1 MTDNTPQIRYP
12 EYTEKWNKY
21 KLGEISEKVT
31 SKNNNLIYNETF
43 TNSAEYGVVSQKD
56 FFNKNISNT
65 KNLDG
70 YYIIQDK
77 DFVYNPRISKLA
89 PVGPI
94 RCNKLGRTGIISPL
108 YTVFRTYNVDI
119 EYLEQYFKSSKWHKF
134 MYSNGNSGV
143 RSDRFS
149 IKDKVLFEM
158 TIPLPSLPEQQQI
171 GQLFQ
176 KLDQLIT
183 AQQEKIQHQK
193 QTKQAL
199 LQQMFPQGDSSMPS
213 VRYPGYDDE
222 WSECKLNNIL
232 TLLKDGTHETHKD
245 SSEGCLL
252 LSAKNIKN
260 GKIFWNKTDRIISI
274 EDYNKIHKNFK
285 LQQGDVLLTIVGSI
299 GETAILKNP
308 ENITFQRSVAYL
320 RPDKSKLTA
329 EYLNIVIQTRQF
341 QNELDKRKAIS
352 AQPGI
357 YLKDLRKIRVKI
369 PSLPEQQ
376 QIGQF
381 FQKIDQQIQLNQNKL
396 EDMKQMKK
404 GLMQRMF
411 V

>member
-252 LSAKNIKN
+252 LSAKNIK
-260 GKIFWNKTDRIISI
+260 KW
-274 EDYNKIHKNFK
+274 KN
-285 LQQGDVLLTIVGSI
+285 
-299 GETAILKNP
+299 IL
-308 ENITFQRSVAYL
+308 E
-320 RPDKSKLTA
+320 
-329 EYLNIVIQTRQF
+329 
-341 QNELDKRKAIS
+341 
-352 AQPGI
+352 
-357 YLKDLRKIRVKI
+357 
-369 PSLPEQQ
+369 
-376 QIGQF
+376 
-381 FQKIDQQIQLNQNKL
+381 
-396 EDMKQMKK
+396 
-404 GLMQRMF
+404 
-411 V
+411 

>member
-183 AQQEKIQHQK
+183 AQQEKIQHHKQQK
-193 QTKQAL
+193 KAL
-199 LQQMFPQGDSSMPS
+199 LQQMFPQGDSTIPKI
-213 VRYPGYDDE
+213 RYPGYDDE

-232 TLLKDGTHETHKD
+232 TLLKDGTHKTHKD

-381 FQKIDQQIQLNQNKL
+381 FQKIDQQIQYNTTKL
-396 EDMKQMKK
+396 EHIKQMKK
-404 GLMQRMF
+404 ALLQRMF
-411 V
+411 I

>member
-1 MTDNTPQIRYP
+1 MDKKRALDILIVNF
-12 EYTEKWNKY
+12 
-21 KLGEISEKVT
+21 
-31 SKNNNLIYNETF
+31 KNNNLIYNETF

-171 GQLFQ
+171 GEF
-176 KLDQLIT
+176 
-183 AQQEKIQHQK
+183 
-193 QTKQAL
+193 
-199 LQQMFPQGDSSMPS
+199 
-213 VRYPGYDDE
+213 
-222 WSECKLNNIL
+222 
-232 TLLKDGTHETHKD
+232 
-245 SSEGCLL
+245 
-252 LSAKNIKN
+252 
-260 GKIFWNKTDRIISI
+260 
-274 EDYNKIHKNFK
+274 FK
-285 LQQGDVLLTIVGSI
+285 
-299 GETAILKNP
+299 
-308 ENITFQRSVAYL
+308 
-320 RPDKSKLTA
+320 
-329 EYLNIVIQTRQF
+329 
-341 QNELDKRKAIS
+341 
-352 AQPGI
+352 
-357 YLKDLRKIRVKI
+357 
-369 PSLPEQQ
+369 
-376 QIGQF
+376 
-381 FQKIDQQIQLNQNKL
+381 KIDQQIQLNQNKL

>member
-381 FQKIDQQIQLNQNKL
+381 FQKIDQQIQYNTTKL
-396 EDMKQMKK
+396 EHIKQMKK
-404 GLMQRMF
+404 ALLQRMF
-411 V
+411 I

>member
-1 MTDNTPQIRYP
+1 MKLQQ
-12 EYTEKWNKY
+12 Y
-21 KLGEISEKVT
+21 KPNCNI
-31 SKNNNLIYNETF
+31 NNLIYNETF

-143 RSDRFS
+143 RFS

-158 TIPLPSLPEQQQI
+158 TIPL
-171 GQLFQ
+171 
-176 KLDQLIT
+176 
-183 AQQEKIQHQK
+183 
-193 QTKQAL
+193 
-199 LQQMFPQGDSSMPS
+199 
-213 VRYPGYDDE
+213 
-222 WSECKLNNIL
+222 
-232 TLLKDGTHETHKD
+232 
-245 SSEGCLL
+245 
-252 LSAKNIKN
+252 
-260 GKIFWNKTDRIISI
+260 
-274 EDYNKIHKNFK
+274 
-285 LQQGDVLLTIVGSI
+285 
-299 GETAILKNP
+299 
-308 ENITFQRSVAYL
+308 
-320 RPDKSKLTA
+320 
-329 EYLNIVIQTRQF
+329 
-341 QNELDKRKAIS
+341 
-352 AQPGI
+352 
-357 YLKDLRKIRVKI
+357 

-404 GLMQRMF
+404 GLMQGMF

>member
-176 KLDQLIT
+176 KLDQQIT
-183 AQQEKIQHQK
+183 AQQEKIQHHKQQK
-193 QTKQAL
+193 KAL

-222 WSECKLNNIL
+222 WSEYKLNNIL
-232 TLLKDGTHETHKD
+232 TLLKDGTHKTHKD